1 MKVRR
6 KMEEERIETVTTQSS
21 NNQASS
27 KREATGS
34 QTVGYVVYFLL
45 GVLEVLLAFRFVL
58 KLLGASTTSGFVNFI
73 YGLSSIFIYPF
84 EQIFRSGVG
93 EGIETKAVLESS
105 TLIAMVVYAVI
116 AWGVVKLIKIM
127 SGEKQE

>member
-1 MKVRR
+1 MAEFNK
-6 KMEEERIETVTTQSS
+6 ETVTTRE
-21 NNQASS
+21 NNNPTESASS

-45 GVLEVLLAFRFVL
+45 GALEILLAFHFVL
-58 KLLGASTTSGFVNFI
+58 KLLGASHSSGFVDFI
-73 YGLSSIFIYPF
+73 YNLSGIFVFPF

-93 EGIETKAVLESS
+93 EGVETAAVLEPS
-105 TLIAMVVYAVI
+105 TIIAMIVYAVV

>member
-1 MKVRR
+1 
-6 KMEEERIETVTTQSS
+6 MEEERKETVTTQS
-21 NNQASS
+21 NNGPVSS

-34 QTVGYVVYFLL
+34 QTTAYVVYFLL

-58 KLLGASTTSGFVNFI
+58 KLLGASTTSGFVEFI
-73 YGLSSIFIYPF
+73 YGLSSIFVYPF

-93 EGIETKAVLESS
+93 EGLETKAVLEPA
-105 TLIAMVVYAVI
+105 TIIAVFVYAVI